1 MESKTRFKSEVS
13 ATLITGMESKTRFK
27 SEVSATLISGWSQ
40 NAFLAALT
48 CCRQNRLLLSKTKKM
63 QESRPSLFSTT
74 GVALPGTST
83 RLSRSALG

>member
-1 MESKTRFKSEVS
+1 
-13 ATLITGMESKTRFK
+13 MESKTRFK
-27 SEVSATLISGWSQ
+27 SEVSATLISGWSQKRVSKSEASATLIAGWSQ